1 MGRLTVA
8 LAIVSAI
15 LAVMVVRLNARMWEA
30 EKKLDYTPAAVAI
43 YLTPDEDY
51 VKCAQEVLWRE
62 QSR

>member
-1 MGRLTVA
+1 MKISI
-8 LAIVSAI
+8 IVISAI
-15 LAVMVVRLNARMWEA
+15 ITIMCIMIARLNFRMWEA
-30 EKKLDYTPAAVAI
+30 EKKLDYTHAAVVI